1 MMWQKEWHRY
11 LEPGMATIQGAQ
23 GWFYKISWFQSDFC
37 QFWALR
43 MFAKSVF
50 RSVMSDGELCCRE
63 WPLTI
68 AFCCGSITILSR
80 SSGPELRCCDM
91 LRHSSKMSPF
101 EILRKIHKLHKMIWS
116 YLIVIESVDGKWWQQ
131 QEAFEPFA
139 LLCDFT
145 SDTAHCAACAKLCE
159 SVWVVFV
166 LILSL
171 AEDRCDFNHLRDSH
185 PQPGRFSDDTAS
197 TKKYNKLSWKM
208 PRISFSTLNSV
219 LKSPLKYVRCLW
231 FPDLTEV
238 YCLDS
243 NND

>member
-1 MMWQKEWHRY
+1 MILDQYFFSGRNI
-11 LEPGMATIQGAQ
+11 PGYFVETGAQ
-23 GWFYKISWFQSDFC
+23 EHLGSYTWGMCGWEVQSPSR
-37 QFWALR
+37 WAWAQGHVR
-43 MFAKSVF
+43 
-50 RSVMSDGELCCRE
+50 
-63 WPLTI
+63 
-68 AFCCGSITILSR
+68 ILSATLLVSICLR
-80 SSGPELRCCDM
+80 SCLLSIPKETCR
-91 LRHSSKMSPF
+91 
-101 EILRKIHKLHKMIWS
+101 MIWS

-197 TKKYNKLSWKM
+197 TKRYNKLSWKM